1 MKPISLNELKEL
13 MLNDAESIAAYKEA
27 DKELELIQILFE
39 MRERSGMSKTELAEK
54 IGIKPSGINRL
65 EKNPLGASMKTLE
78 RYAAACGAVI
88 NFNVQYQ

>member
-27 DKELELIQILFE
+27 DKELELIQILFK
-39 MRERSGMSKTELAEK
+39 MRERSGMSKTELADK

-65 EKNPLGASMKTLE
+65 EKILLAQ
-78 RYAAACGAVI
+78 V
-88 NFNVQYQ
+88 